1 MDVYT
6 LGINERMRVV
16 ELLDALKKARQTA
29 YVVAKEMPGLRH
41 VFDEAEA
48 LYVKVSEEVGARY
61 QPVYDEEQH
70 IADRIANG
78 DAAHTFV
85 HENITQRRDRM
96 LPKLIVRGERSGSR
110 CRPLGRHFRIATELK
125 AVEHFWRLPPH
136 GVTAGTPGCHR
147 ANLPPPVRPQGL

>member
-96 LPKLIVRGERSGSR
+96 PKTNCSR
-110 CRPLGRHFRIATELK
+110 RTK
-125 AVEHFWRLPPH
+125 RLQ
-136 GVTAGTPGCHR
+136 VSAAWAAFQNR
-147 ANLPPPVRPQGL
+147 N